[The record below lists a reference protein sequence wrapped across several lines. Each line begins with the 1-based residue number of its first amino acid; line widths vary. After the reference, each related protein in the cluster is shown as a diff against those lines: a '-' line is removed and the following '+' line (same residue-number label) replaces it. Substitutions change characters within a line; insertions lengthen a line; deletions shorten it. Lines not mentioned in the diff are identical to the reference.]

1 MMSVENFHE
10 RQIVV
15 LLVREGDDEQ
25 DVLVLVKLLADR
37 GGQVGLKS
45 WLDYETTVCIGDN
58 RY

>member
-45 WLDYETTVCIGDN
+45 
-58 RY
+58 